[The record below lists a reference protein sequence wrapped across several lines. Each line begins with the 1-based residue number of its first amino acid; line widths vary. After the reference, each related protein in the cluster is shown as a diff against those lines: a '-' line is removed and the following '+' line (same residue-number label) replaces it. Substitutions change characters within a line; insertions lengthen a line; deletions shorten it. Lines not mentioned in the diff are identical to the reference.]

1 MSLLRLIV
9 TMPPTVRHWL
19 LRAFGVLGVLALLLE
34 LRRRL
39 TQKRLEQPSQ
49 LHSSSSLDEQ
59 LAQQQQ

>member
-1 MSLLRLIV
+1 
-9 TMPPTVRHWL
+9 MPPTVRHWL

-39 TQKRLEQPSQ
+39 TQKRLEQPNR